1 MKVVAVSIWDFYNTH
16 LFAFNTEYQMLSN
29 SLGLKGRW
37 LHEWEKQ
44 LATAINNY
52 YDCVGVLKV
61 FQQYVAESE
70 SHLENSKL

>member
-1 MKVVAVSIWDFYNTH
+1 
-16 LFAFNTEYQMLSN
+16 MLSN
-29 SLGLKGRW
+29 SLGLKDRS

-70 SHLENSKL
+70 SPQLENSKL